1 MSTTVIRAIGELTPP
16 PPEPI
21 AVQIVEVH
29 AGWIGLRAGDQTIGV
44 AYVSSG
50 SPAWVVDPN
59 IPGVP
64 TLPAFLVTNKSEA
77 IDALT
82 QVGHIYV
89 AAKTGELK

>member
-16 PPEPI
+16 PPEPV

-29 AGWIGLRAGDQTIGV
+29 ASRIELRAGDQTISV
-44 AYVSSG
+44 ATLFSRGPS
-50 SPAWVVDPN
+50 WVVDPS

-64 TLPAFLVTNKSEA
+64 PCPAFLVTNKSEA

>member
-1 MSTTVIRAIGELTPP
+1 MSTNVIRAIGELTPP

-29 AGWIGLRAGDQTIGV
+29 ASRIELRAGDQIIGV
-44 AYVSSG
+44 ARVSNG
-50 SPAWVVDPN
+50 GPPWVVDHN

-64 TLPAFLVTNKSEA
+64 ALRAFLVTNRSEV

-89 AAKTGELK
+89 AAKTGEIK